1 MKKLIIAEK
10 PSVAK
15 DIADV
20 VGNTKKI
27 DNIFENDEYIISSA
41 VGHIVE
47 LFMPEDIDAK
57 LKRWTLDTLPIIPE
71 KFQTKPITKT
81 KSKFSELKK
90 LMSRK
95 DVDTVINACDAGR
108 EGELI
113 FTYIYELAG
122 CKKNI
127 KRLWLSSMT
136 ADSIRDALN
145 NLRDSSEMLNLQYA
159 AKCRSEADWLIGI
172 NGTRAITVKT
182 SPFRAGANTVSTV
195 GRVQTPTLSMI
206 LRREHEIKNF
216 VPKTFYRIFGEFEI
230 ANGKYKGIL
239 HFPQNVDTKSENQTD
254 AESTVENIGNKDT
267 NTDNKTTKS
276 KTKKSPDEKIDRTF
290 DENIANEIISTLQRE
305 SVAIIS
311 EKKKKSTQS
320 APKLYDLTTLQRE
333 ANTKYNMPA
342 GMTLKIAQALYEKHK
357 CATYPRT
364 DSNALP
370 EDYPA
375 TCINVLNALGS
386 DYQNF
391 SQEIISNSWVDGSNK
406 KIFNNKKIS
415 DHFAIIPTTKAP
427 KNLTDEEFKIYN
439 LIVRRFLAVFYPAAE
454 FDVTTRCSKVG
465 NYEFWTEGKV
475 LTYPGWMAVYGK
487 SNDGEETLP
496 GLSEPDGN
504 PPQAKIVELKK
515 EEDKTRPAA
524 RYTEASLLS
533 MMETAGRML
542 DDEDL
547 ADAMKERGLGTPAT
561 RAQIIDHLIDLKYI
575 ERNKKELVP
584 TTKAEG
590 LFEYLSIAGVQ
601 VLSNPIMTGEWEFK
615 LLQMEQG
622 KLSREEFMEG
632 IKSLTSEIV
641 EKIKNF
647 DETAQ
652 PPKESSLISFTDNLP
667 MFEYFKYYKS
677 QDEKLT
683 LNKVIGG
690 RRMAFEEFEV
700 LLANKETDILDGF
713 RSRMGKSFSARLIIN
728 ENNEIK
734 FSFDQQEKE
743 VENTNELTLEKLKE
757 FNIVGKCRCA
767 GCDGDVYMSEG
778 FYICENHLREENK
791 CPLRIGRR
799 ILEQT
804 VSPDQMKKMLV
815 DGKSDLLENFCSKK
829 SGRIFAAY
837 ILLSEEGK
845 ISFEFPP
852 RGSR

>member
-20 VGNTKKI
+20 IGNTKKV

-47 LFMPEDIDAK
+47 LFMPEDIDAN

-71 KFQTKPITKT
+71 KFQTKPIAKN
-81 KSKFSELKK
+81 KAKFAELKK

-122 CKKNI
+122 CKK
-127 KRLWLSSMT
+127 KTQRLWLSSMT

-182 SPFRAGANTVSTV
+182 SQYRAGTNTVATI

-216 VPKTFYRIFGEFEI
+216 VPKTFYRILGEFEVE
-230 ANGKYKGIL
+230 NGKYSGIL
-239 HFPQNVDTKSENQTD
+239 HFPKNTTD
-254 AESTVENIGNKDT
+254 KDSTI
-267 NTDNKTTKS
+267 NKTELDTDITTYNNNTKT
-276 KTKKSPDEKIDRTF
+276 KTKKSFDEKADRTF
-290 DENIANEIISTLQRE
+290 DKNVANDVLSAVQKESIAI
-305 SVAIIS
+305 VS

-342 GMTLKIAQALYEKHK
+342 GMTLKIAQALYEKYK

-375 TCINVLNALGS
+375 TCIKVLNSLGTE
-386 DYQNF
+386 YQPF
-391 SQEIISNSWVDGSNK
+391 SQEILKNSWVDGSNK

-415 DHFAIIPTTKAP
+415 DHFAIIPTTKVP
-427 KNLTDEEFKIYN
+427 KNLTDEESKIYN

-454 FDVTTRCSKVG
+454 FDITTRCSKVG

-475 LTYPGWMAVYGK
+475 LTYPGWLAVYGK
-487 SNDGEETLP
+487 SNDTEETLP
-496 GLSEPDGN
+496 GLSNSGN
-504 PPQAKIVELKK
+504 KTIEAKVVTVNQ

-542 DDEDL
+542 EDEEL

-561 RAQIIDHLIDLKYI
+561 RAQIIEHLIDLKYM

-590 LFEYLSIAGVQ
+590 LFDYLNITGIQ
-601 VLSNPIMTGEWEFK
+601 VLSNPIMTGEWEYK

-622 KLSREEFMEG
+622 LLAREEFMAE
-632 IKSLTSEIV
+632 IKALTSELV

-652 PPKESSLISFTDNLP
+652 PPKESSLISFTDHLP
-667 MFEYFKYYKS
+667 MFEYIKYYKS

-690 RRMAFEEFEV
+690 RRMAFEELESLV
-700 LLANKETDILDGF
+700 ANKETDLLEGF
-713 RSRMGKSFSARLIIN
+713 RSRIGKIFSAKLVIN

-734 FSFDQQEKE
+734 FSFDQQQKE
-743 VENTNELTLEKLKE
+743 LENTNELTIEKLKE
-757 FNIVGKCRCA
+757 FNIVGKCRCT
-767 GCDGDVYMSEG
+767 GCDGNVYMSEG
-778 FYICENHLREENK
+778 FYICEHNLREENK
-791 CPLRIGRR
+791 CPMRVGRR

-804 VSPDQMKKMLV
+804 VSPEQMKKMLI

-852 RGSR
+852 RGSRRQTQN